1 MCAPLLGFGPVLKQ
15 PRKSQS
21 HSPWSAVTPHP
32 QGPFPVQAS
41 IPSMLSPGQAFPTWL
56 STLPRWL
63 QCQGQSWRRTGD
75 PDTQGVYVCVH
86 SITFSKV
93 SWQYLLLE
101 EVQGEKLGCLIKRET
116 TMPTR
121 RRRMLCSQGPG
132 SGREMFGLVWP
143 QTPPAPTHVQHSH
156 CLQPLAG
163 HHHQE
168 GFNARTQPSPRPEP
182 RHSSMPTCPTKPNIS
197 HSMKSSSDC
206 P

>member
-116 TMPTR
+116 HCPRGGGGCCAPRDQALAEKCLGWFGLRHLLPPHTCSTATACSLWLATTTR
-121 RRRMLCSQGPG
+121 RASTPG
-132 SGREMFGLVWP
+132 RS
-143 QTPPAPTHVQHSH
+143 PAPGQNLDTAPCPRAPRS
-156 CLQPLAG
+156 
-163 HHHQE
+163 
-168 GFNARTQPSPRPEP
+168 RTSV
-182 RHSSMPTCPTKPNIS
+182 IV
-197 HSMKSSSDC
+197 
-206 P
+206 